1 MKKMT
6 SILTLTT
13 LFASSLL
20 LMGCDTKTSNK
31 KSNTTTST
39 TSPVTNYPYP
49 TPYPTATPYV
59 YPTIPPTGTD
69 CANGP
74 ANAAGIADAGQT
86 IEYYKINQPPVV
98 AHGKDEGVV
107 VWNSVSNMPA
117 GVSQNILYTD
127 ARINVRV
134 VPKKQ
139 SFGTDSMGIACQYYP
154 QPYTKLQ
161 VGVRVRKQEASVGDY
176 YLFDNVPVDCPS
188 ATRQFQVPEGTS
200 LPLVIEVMNIK
211 WDWSCQSYANQGYP
225 NVPGVCPW
233 DRVWLTECVGVELQF
248 STDSTKDL
256 PGPRAF

>member
-13 LFASSLL
+13 FFASSFL

-31 KSNTTTST
+31 KSTTSTST

-49 TPYPTATPYV
+49 TPFPTATPYV
-59 YPTIPPTGTD
+59 YPTIPPTGTN

-86 IEYYKINQPPVV
+86 IEYYKINNPPVV
-98 AHGKDEGVV
+98 VHGQGEGIV
-107 VWNSVSNMPA
+107 VWNSVNNMPA

-134 VPKKQ
+134 IPKWITGGKDTLGNNCG
-139 SFGTDSMGIACQYYP
+139 F
-154 QPYTKLQ
+154 QPMPFTKMQ

-176 YLFDNVPVDCPS
+176 YLFDSVPTDCPS

-211 WDWSCQSYANQGYP
+211 WDYSCTSFTEQGYP
-225 NVPGVCPW
+225 NVPGYCPW
-233 DRVWLTECVGVELQF
+233 DKVWSTECVGVELQF
-248 STDSTKDL
+248 STDSTKDV